1 MTIGDARFDEDILKT
16 YFDQYNQD
24 PSQFSW
30 SNIFNAVKD
39 FGGAAAKFAT
49 SGPGLATLG
58 GGVLGLLDK
67 AEPSGGGTTQT
78 YQGPAQLTRTMVQ
91 GPYGPVAQYQSPFL
105 SGAPTY
111 QSFQSPTFPGLVGAP
126 APGPAPAPA
135 ERTAASKIAEYRQ
148 LASYGLSNDRI
159 RRIAETFHGPQTDT
173 DWAELTRLAGGT
185 VGGLKA
191 DAPAG
196 APVAAPAAPKPT
208 APPSVAT
215 PPVAAPAAGPAPNQ
229 FAEWVSKDLT
239 PQEKAAAYNNYLMR
253 GYKDEDLRRMAGTQ
267 SDSDWASLTEL
278 ASGMPQDLVKT
289 EGSPFKT
296 DIQEAV
302 QKYNEAQPG
311 YVAPTPAPEARP
323 AVSIDEIQSWLSA
336 NPNADDRA
344 IADAMSQYGV
354 TPQQMAQ
361 ATGLSNDEIT
371 RRYNAAMGK
380 FAHGG
385 AVQMED
391 GGFVM
396 TKRAVDG
403 AGGPEGITQLLPDAR
418 MIRGPGHG
426 TSDSIPAV
434 INGRNG
440 KTPARLSN
448 GEAYVPPG
456 RNTKGLYALMHQLER
471 KA

>member
-1 MTIGDARFDEDILKT
+1 MTGAQTSTYDSLLNLTGSKT
-16 YFDQYNQD
+16 LADLAA
-24 PSQFSW
+24 SSG
-30 SNIFNAVKD
+30 NISKLISGLTSAPGIAGL
-39 FGGAAAKFAT
+39 GGAA
-49 SGPGLATLG
+49 
-58 GGVLGLLDK
+58 LGLLDRAK
-67 AEPSGGGTTQT
+67 PSGGGTRQA
-78 YQGPAQLTRTMVQ
+78 YQGPMDMTRTMVQ
-91 GPYGPVAQYQSPFL
+91 GAYGPLAEYKSSFL
-105 SGAPTY
+105 SGAPDY
-111 QSFQSPTFPGLVGAP
+111 RSFTGAAP
-126 APGPAPAPA
+126 APGTPPASAPAAPS
-135 ERTAASKIAEYRQ
+135 RSIDSKIAEYRQ